1 MSKEDKDASLLVVNT
16 ELEIIY
22 FINVKNFLY

>member
-1 MSKEDKDASLLVVNT
+1 MSKEYKDASLLVVNT